1 MSKHLS
7 DMSDH
12 SLSSSGFKEQRG
24 WDFKD
29 KEALSDVGADEEQ
42 EEPLGVAARSL
53 LGLAGFGDVLEENLE
68 SEEEEEDTKMS
79 SSKLTSNMEGCLGD
93 EVPLGTAHTI
103 NQAVESF
110 CGLPKKDHA
119 NLKTAD
125 LLKLK
130 KQAEEG
136 LERKFVLMKPVLK
149 TSGEIDVD
157 KLTSIYPVSIRI
169 EEFRE
174 SLCRYDMEDV
184 FGLIPEEFD
193 VNSQGDYRP
202 AHGAKLQSVFF
213 YESTYH

>member
-1 MSKHLS
+1 MSEHSS

-12 SLSSSGFKEQRG
+12 SLSSAGFEEQRG
-24 WDFKD
+24 WGFKD
-29 KEALSDVGADEEQ
+29 KEALLGPDEEQ
-42 EEPLGVAARSL
+42 EEL
-53 LGLAGFGDVLEENLE
+53 LGITARGLLWLGFADVSEEQKEDSE

-79 SSKLTSNMEGCLGD
+79 SSKMTSNTEDCLGG
-93 EVPLGTAHTI
+93 EVPLSTAHTV

-110 CGLPKKDHA
+110 CGLPKKDCA
-119 NLKTAD
+119 KLKTAD

-157 KLTSIYPVSIRI
+157 KLKSIYPVSIRI

-174 SLCRYDMEDV
+174 SLHRYDMEDV

-202 AHGAKLQSVFF
+202 AHGAKLQSLFS
-213 YESTYH
+213 STG